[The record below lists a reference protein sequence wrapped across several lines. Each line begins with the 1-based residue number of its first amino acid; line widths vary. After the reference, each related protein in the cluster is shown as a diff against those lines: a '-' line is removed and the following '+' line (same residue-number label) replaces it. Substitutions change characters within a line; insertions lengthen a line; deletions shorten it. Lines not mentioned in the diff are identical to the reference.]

1 MINVIA
7 KVNVIYRASL
17 LGKNLNKLVKNSLAI
32 CGQDFLYRNLKKKV
46 IVEYEQNHHKRKISN
61 KVFF

>member
-17 LGKNLNKLVKNSLAI
+17 LGKSLNKLVKNSLAI

-46 IVEYEQNHHKRKISN
+46 IVEYEQNHH
-61 KVFF
+61 